1 MTSLGRFLNIVNK
14 LNPLTRR
21 SYSSNQTIMNVF
33 DRNIKKSQKN
43 LAAIDPEYKNYEYL
57 FEEVGYRVA
66 DRVFDI
72 KRTFEKILD
81 LGCSRGYVSK
91 HLTKETVKKVIML
104 EMTDKLLV
112 SHLLRK

>member
-72 KRTFEKILD
+72 KRTFEK
-81 LGCSRGYVSK
+81 
-91 HLTKETVKKVIML
+91 HLFKLKQKTFL
-104 EMTDKLLV
+104 KLLIY
-112 SHLLRK
+112 SINILFISTLPI